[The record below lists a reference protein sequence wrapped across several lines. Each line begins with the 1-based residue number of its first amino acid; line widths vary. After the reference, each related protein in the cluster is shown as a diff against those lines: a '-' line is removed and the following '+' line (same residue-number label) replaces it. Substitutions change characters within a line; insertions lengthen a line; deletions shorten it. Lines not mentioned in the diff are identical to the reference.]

1 MEIAFPAAVYR
12 AIMPSPFISVIKEAI
27 IIIIIIITPDLRLA
41 AVAKNGFDVLVVR
54 IPKNLGIR

>member
-1 MEIAFPAAVYR
+1 MLEIAFP
-12 AIMPSPFISVIKEAI
+12 
-27 IIIIIIITPDLRLA
+27 A

>member
-1 MEIAFPAAVYR
+1 
-12 AIMPSPFISVIKEAI
+12 MPSPFISVIKEAK
-27 IIIIIIITPDLRLA
+27 IIIIIITPDLRLA

>member
-12 AIMPSPFISVIKEAI
+12 AIMPSPFISVIKEAKK
-27 IIIIIIITPDLRLA
+27 IIIIITPDLRLA